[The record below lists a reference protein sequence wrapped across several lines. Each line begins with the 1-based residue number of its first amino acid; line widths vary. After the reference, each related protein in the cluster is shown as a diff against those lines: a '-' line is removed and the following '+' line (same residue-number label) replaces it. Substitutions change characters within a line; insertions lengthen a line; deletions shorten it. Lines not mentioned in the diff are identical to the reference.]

1 MKMVVGLGNPGEK
14 YHGTRHNVGF
24 DVVDGL
30 AGETGVRIAKKGFSS
45 LWAKEKVDGREVL
58 FLLPQTFMNR
68 SGEAVGEAMGFY
80 KVPPQDLMVVHD
92 DLDLALGRV
101 KADFNAGAA
110 GHRGIGSIIDRIGT
124 KEFHRIRLGIG
135 RPGRKEDVEGFVLS
149 KFESNEEEVASVM
162 KTVAIDELK
171 KWIVKD

>member
-1 MKMVVGLGNPGEK
+1 MGNPGEK

-24 DVVDGL
+24 DVVVGL

-45 LWAKEKVDGREVL
+45 LWAKERVDGREIL
-58 FLLPQTFMNR
+58 FFLPQTFMNR

-135 RPGRKEDVEGFVLS
+135 RPERKEDVEAFVLS
-149 KFESNEEEVASVM
+149 PFGSVDKETVEAM
-162 KTVAIDELK
+162 KTAAVGELK
-171 KWIVKD
+171 KWIVRD

>member
-24 DVVDGL
+24 DVVRGL
-30 AGETGVRIAKKGFSS
+30 AGEAGVRIAKKSFSS
-45 LWAKEKVDGREVL
+45 LWAKEKVGGREVL

-80 KVPPQDLMVVHD
+80 KVLPQDLMVVHD

-110 GHRGIGSIIDRIGT
+110 GHRGIGAIIDRLGT

-135 RPGRKEDVEGFVLS
+135 RPERKEDVEGFVLS
-149 KFESNEEEVASVM
+149 PFGSGDRETVAVM
-162 KTVAIDELK
+162 KAEAVGELR
-171 KWIVKD
+171 KWIVK